1 MKADTIGETTASHLE
16 NITDQIEQGIE
27 QGRYTWKQIQDNVS
41 NKTKAAAEATDAYV
55 HENPW
60 KVVGMAAGLG
70 LIIGLL
76 LRGGGEDW
84 SFTKSRVHIDT
95 GLPSGVALFA

>member
-1 MKADTIGETTASHLE
+1 MKPETIGDTTASHLE

-27 QGRYTWKQIQDNVS
+27 QGRYTWKEIQETVTT
-41 NKTKAAAEATDAYV
+41 KTREAAEATDAYV

-70 LIIGLL
+70 LIIGLIL
-76 LRGGGEDW
+76 GRPGSKD
-84 SFTKSRVHIDT
+84 
-95 GLPSGVALFA
+95 

>member
-16 NITDQIEQGIE
+16 NITDQINQGIE
-27 QGRYTWKQIQDNVS
+27 QGRYTWKQIQEQVTT
-41 NKTKAAAEATDAYV
+41 KTKAAAEATDTYV

-70 LIIGLL
+70 LIVGLL
-76 LRGGGEDW
+76 LRGGGED
-84 SFTKSRVHIDT
+84 
-95 GLPSGVALFA
+95 

>member
-1 MKADTIGETTASHLE
+1 MKSDSIGETTASHLE

-27 QGRYTWKQIQDNVS
+27 KGRYTWKQIQDQVS
-41 NKTKAAAEATDAYV
+41 TKGKAAAEATDAYV

-76 LRGGGEDW
+76 LRGGSED
-84 SFTKSRVHIDT
+84 
-95 GLPSGVALFA
+95 

>member
-1 MKADTIGETTASHLE
+1 MKPGSIGETTASHLE
-16 NITDQIEQGIE
+16 NITDQIEEGIE
-27 QGRYTWKQIQDNVS
+27 QGRYTWKEIQENVTA
-41 NKTKAAAEATDAYV
+41 KTKAAAEATDAYV

-76 LRGGGEDW
+76 LR
-84 SFTKSRVHIDT
+84 
-95 GLPSGVALFA
+95 SGRDE

>member
-1 MKADTIGETTASHLE
+1 MKPGTIGETTASHLE
-16 NITDQIEQGIE
+16 NITDQIEEGI
-27 QGRYTWKQIQDNVS
+27 QKGRYTWGEIQETVT

-76 LRGGGEDW
+76 LSRGSSDE
-84 SFTKSRVHIDT
+84 
-95 GLPSGVALFA
+95 

>member
-1 MKADTIGETTASHLE
+1 MKADTIGETTASHLD

-27 QGRYTWKQIQDNVS
+27 QGRYTWKEIQDTVTT
-41 NKTKAAAEATDAYV
+41 KTKAAAEATDAYV

-70 LIIGLL
+70 LIVGLL
-76 LRGGGEDW
+76 LR
-84 SFTKSRVHIDT
+84 
-95 GLPSGVALFA
+95 SGSKD

>member
-1 MKADTIGETTASHLE
+1 MKPGTLGETTASTIE
-16 NITDQIEQGIE
+16 NITDQIQQGVE
-27 QGRYTWKQIQDNVS
+27 QGRYSWNQIQEAVTG
-41 NKTKAAAEATDAYV
+41 KTKAAAEATDAYV

-76 LRGGGEDW
+76 LGRTSSED
-84 SFTKSRVHIDT
+84 
-95 GLPSGVALFA
+95 

>member
-1 MKADTIGETTASHLE
+1 MKPGTIGETTASHLE
-16 NITDQIEQGIE
+16 NITDQIEEGI
-27 QGRYTWKQIQDNVS
+27 QKGRYTWAEIQGTVTD
-41 NKTKAAAEATDAYV
+41 KTKAAAEATDAYV

-76 LRGGGEDW
+76 LGRGGSDE
-84 SFTKSRVHIDT
+84 
-95 GLPSGVALFA
+95 

>member
-1 MKADTIGETTASHLE
+1 MKSDTIGETTASHLE

-27 QGRYTWKQIQDNVS
+27 QGRYTWKQIQDTVTTKS
-41 NKTKAAAEATDAYV
+41 KAAAEATDAYV

-70 LIIGLL
+70 LIVGLL
-76 LRGGGEDW
+76 LRGGGED
-84 SFTKSRVHIDT
+84 
-95 GLPSGVALFA
+95 

>member
-1 MKADTIGETTASHLE
+1 MKSGTIGETTASHLE

-27 QGRYTWKQIQDNVS
+27 QGRFTWNQLQESVTT
-41 NKTKAAAEATDAYV
+41 KTKAAAEATDAYV

-70 LIIGLL
+70 LIVGLIL
-76 LRGGGEDW
+76 ARGSSSED
-84 SFTKSRVHIDT
+84 
-95 GLPSGVALFA
+95 

>member
-1 MKADTIGETTASHLE
+1 MKSDSIGETTASHLD

-27 QGRYTWKQIQDNVS
+27 QGRYTWKQIQETVT
-41 NKTKAAAEATDAYV
+41 NKSKAAAEATDAYV

-76 LRGGGEDW
+76 LRGGGED
-84 SFTKSRVHIDT
+84 
-95 GLPSGVALFA
+95 

>member
-1 MKADTIGETTASHLE
+1 MKSDSIGETTASHLE
-16 NITDQIEQGIE
+16 NITDQINQGIE
-27 QGRYTWKQIQDNVS
+27 QGRYTWSQIQETVS

-76 LRGGGEDW
+76 LRGGSDE
-84 SFTKSRVHIDT
+84 
-95 GLPSGVALFA
+95 

>member
-1 MKADTIGETTASHLE
+1 MKADTLGETTASHLE
-16 NITDQIEQGIE
+16 NITDQINQGIE
-27 QGRYTWKQIQDNVS
+27 KGRYTWAQIQDQVGA
-41 NKTKAAAEATDAYV
+41 KTKAAAEATDAYV

-76 LRGGGEDW
+76 LRGGGDE
-84 SFTKSRVHIDT
+84 
-95 GLPSGVALFA
+95 

>member
-1 MKADTIGETTASHLE
+1 MKSGTIGETTASHLE

-27 QGRYTWKQIQDNVS
+27 QGRYTWTQIQES
-41 NKTKAAAEATDAYV
+41 LSQKTKAAAEATDAYV

-70 LIIGLL
+70 LIIGLIL
-76 LRGGGEDW
+76 SRGSDE
-84 SFTKSRVHIDT
+84 
-95 GLPSGVALFA
+95 

>member
-1 MKADTIGETTASHLE
+1 MKSDTIGETTASHLE

-27 QGRYTWKQIQDNVS
+27 QGRYTWKQIQDTVS
-41 NKTKAAAEATDAYV
+41 SKTKAAAEVTDAYV

-70 LIIGLL
+70 LIVGLL
-76 LRGGGEDW
+76 LRGGGED
-84 SFTKSRVHIDT
+84 
-95 GLPSGVALFA
+95 

>member
-1 MKADTIGETTASHLE
+1 MKSGTIGETTASHLE

-27 QGRYTWKQIQDNVS
+27 QGRYTWKEIQATVTT
-41 NKTKAAAEATDAYV
+41 KTKEAAEATDAYV

-70 LIIGLL
+70 LIIGLIL
-76 LRGGGEDW
+76 GR
-84 SFTKSRVHIDT
+84 
-95 GLPSGVALFA
+95 SGSDE

>member
-1 MKADTIGETTASHLE
+1 MKSGTIGETTASSIE

-27 QGRYTWKQIQDNVS
+27 QGRYTWNQIQDAVS
-41 NKTKAAAEATDAYV
+41 TKTKAAAEATDAYV

-60 KVVGMAAGLG
+60 KVAGMAAGLG

-76 LRGGGEDW
+76 LGRSGSED
-84 SFTKSRVHIDT
+84 
-95 GLPSGVALFA
+95 

>member
-1 MKADTIGETTASHLE
+1 MKSDTIGETTASHLE

-27 QGRYTWKQIQDNVS
+27 KGRYTWKQFQDQVS
-41 NKTKAAAEATDAYV
+41 TKGKDAAEATDAYV

-70 LIIGLL
+70 LIVGLL
-76 LRGGGEDW
+76 LRGGGED
-84 SFTKSRVHIDT
+84 
-95 GLPSGVALFA
+95 

>member
-1 MKADTIGETTASHLE
+1 MKSGTLGETTASSID
-16 NITDQIEQGIE
+16 NITDQIQQGVE
-27 QGRYTWKQIQDNVS
+27 QGRYSWNQIQEALTTKS
-41 NKTKAAAEATDAYV
+41 KAAAEATDAYV

-76 LRGGGEDW
+76 LGRSGSED
-84 SFTKSRVHIDT
+84 
-95 GLPSGVALFA
+95 

>member
-1 MKADTIGETTASHLE
+1 MKPGTIGETTASHLE
-16 NITDQIEQGIE
+16 NITDQIEEGI
-27 QGRYTWKQIQDNVS
+27 QKGRYTWNEIQATVTD
-41 NKTKAAAEATDAYV
+41 KTKAAAEATDAYV

-76 LRGGGEDW
+76 LGRGGSDE
-84 SFTKSRVHIDT
+84 
-95 GLPSGVALFA
+95 

>member
-1 MKADTIGETTASHLE
+1 MKSGTIGETTASNIE

-27 QGRYTWKQIQDNVS
+27 QGRYTWAQIQDAVS
-41 NKTKAAAEATDAYV
+41 TKTKAAAEATDAYV

-76 LRGGGEDW
+76 LGRGGSED
-84 SFTKSRVHIDT
+84 
-95 GLPSGVALFA
+95 

>member
-1 MKADTIGETTASHLE
+1 MKADTIGETTASHLD

-27 QGRYTWKQIQDNVS
+27 QGRYTWKEIQDTVTT
-41 NKTKAAAEATDAYV
+41 KTKAAAEATDAYV

-70 LIIGLL
+70 LIVGLL
-76 LRGGGEDW
+76 LRSGGSND
-84 SFTKSRVHIDT
+84 
-95 GLPSGVALFA
+95 

>member
-1 MKADTIGETTASHLE
+1 MKSGVMGETTASNLE

-27 QGRYTWKQIQDNVS
+27 EGRYTWKQIQETVS
-41 NKTKAAAEATDAYV
+41 TKTKAAAEATDAYV

-76 LRGGGEDW
+76 LRGGSED
-84 SFTKSRVHIDT
+84 
-95 GLPSGVALFA
+95 

>member
-1 MKADTIGETTASHLE
+1 MKPGTIGETTASHLE
-16 NITDQIEQGIE
+16 NITDQIEEGI
-27 QGRYTWKQIQDNVS
+27 QKGRYTWGEIQETVT

-70 LIIGLL
+70 LIIGLIL
-76 LRGGGEDW
+76 SRGGSD
-84 SFTKSRVHIDT
+84 D
-95 GLPSGVALFA
+95 

>member
-1 MKADTIGETTASHLE
+1 MKPGTIGETTASHLE
-16 NITDQIEQGIE
+16 NITDQIEEGIQ
-27 QGRYTWKQIQDNVS
+27 QGRYTWNQIQETVTD
-41 NKTKAAAEATDAYV
+41 KTKAAAEATDAYV

-76 LRGGGEDW
+76 LGR
-84 SFTKSRVHIDT
+84 
-95 GLPSGVALFA
+95 SGSDE